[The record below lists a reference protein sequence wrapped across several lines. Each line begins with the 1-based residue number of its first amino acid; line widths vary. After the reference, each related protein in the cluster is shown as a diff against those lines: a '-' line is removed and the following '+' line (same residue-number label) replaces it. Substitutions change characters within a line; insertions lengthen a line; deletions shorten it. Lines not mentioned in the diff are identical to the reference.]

1 MAKQRTAH
9 AYELELRKMIK
20 SRTGADM
27 EAWLLPQV
35 RATAM
40 NMVMLD
46 KVQETLSDDDTDLMI
61 TASGSM
67 GQMKQDA
74 HPLLAHYDKLQRT
87 LIQQFQ
93 ALSLNYNATPSKVK
107 ESMKQGVDEEDPMAN
122 YYKDRKQ

>member
-1 MAKQRTAH
+1 MAKTKTAH
-9 AYELELRKMIK
+9 AYELEIKKMIIERLGK
-20 SRTGADM
+20 FDR
-27 EAWLLPQV
+27 WLIPQV

-46 KVQETLSDDDTDLMI
+46 KLQDTLSDEDTDLMI
-61 TASGSM
+61 MAPGSM

-107 ESMKQGVDEEDPMAN
+107 ESVKQGVDDEDPMAK
-122 YYKDRKQ
+122 YYQGKQ

>member
-1 MAKQRTAH
+1 
-9 AYELELRKMIK
+9 
-20 SRTGADM
+20 
-27 EAWLLPQV
+27 
-35 RATAM
+35 M

-46 KVQETLSDDDTDLMI
+46 KIQEELLEGELMTI
-61 TASGSM
+61 VPGSM

-122 YYKDRKQ
+122 YYKDRLFSLTTREEVFRTVRELQHVLR

>member
-1 MAKQRTAH
+1 
-9 AYELELRKMIK
+9 MIIERLGK
-20 SRTGADM
+20 FDI
-27 EAWLLPQV
+27 WLLPQV

-46 KVQETLSDDDTDLMI
+46 KLQETLSDDDTDLMI

>member
-1 MAKQRTAH
+1 
-9 AYELELRKMIK
+9 
-20 SRTGADM
+20 
-27 EAWLLPQV
+27 
-35 RATAM
+35 M

-46 KVQETLSDDDTDLMI
+46 KLQETLSDDDTDLMI